1 VARASNAPFDALSDL
16 LLAKIEYLVANSG
29 TCAAGQLRREQT
41 RRPIPF
47 LSALVSH
54 WSRTGLALVVVGLVL
69 DVEVMV
75 TSRSRTYPGSSPYSR
90 NPFGQG
96 TKEGNV
102 SPPTPPMDD

>member
-29 TCAAGQLRREQT
+29 TCAAGQVRREQT

-54 WSRTGLALVVVGLVL
+54 WSRTGSGGIGLGRRGDGYFKIQNVPRFFSIF
-69 DVEVMV
+69 
-75 TSRSRTYPGSSPYSR
+75 TQSIRARY
-90 NPFGQG
+90 QG
-96 TKEGNV
+96 GERLP
-102 SPPTPPMDD
+102 PPTPPMDD